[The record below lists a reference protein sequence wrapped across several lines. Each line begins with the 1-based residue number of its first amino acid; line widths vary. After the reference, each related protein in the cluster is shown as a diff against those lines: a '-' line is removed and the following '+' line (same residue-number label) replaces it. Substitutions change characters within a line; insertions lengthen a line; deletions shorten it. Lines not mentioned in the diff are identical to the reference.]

1 MNKASTIIIW
11 VLSTGIALVAI
22 YTAAF
27 GIIDEIYQRSLT
39 VAVSLIVAIFGSSLA
54 RVYQTENNKIKMGQW
69 AIDFVLIFL
78 VVLSIFWFS
87 SVYDELESGLYSFL
101 PDDLVVGCG
110 GLLVVIEMTRRCFGW
125 PLATFA
131 ILTIAYALL

>member
-110 GLLVVIEMTRRCFGW
+110 
-125 PLATFA
+125 
-131 ILTIAYALL
+131 

>member
-87 SVYDELESGLYSFL
+87 SVYDELESCLLYTS
-101 PDDLVVGCG
+101 PSPRD
-110 GLLVVIEMTRRCFGW
+110 
-125 PLATFA
+125 
-131 ILTIAYALL
+131 

>member
-110 GLLVVIEMTRRCFGW
+110 GLLVVIEMTRRCFG
-125 PLATFA
+125 
-131 ILTIAYALL
+131 